1 MPATANGVHVGVV
14 WSHFIARVHNVV
26 TQIPHGRWSTLV
38 ALAQAAGAPNFSSR
52 PDEVT
57 LTLMLQAPAG
67 VPINWILLSNY
78 EVLWYTEIT
87 RVAITG
93 SGGVMITPR
102 LLAAG
107 VPPVLGG
114 PQHAVPGVA
123 QNNIPC
129 LVGGSLS
136 AGLSVLH
143 GGVAVRHHHTLISP
157 AMHGHDTDRS
167 NGSGGSSLN
176 RHRIPV
182 GHSPAPAPI
191 SSEHQA
197 DQQGTIR
204 KLASSMVLVV
214 V

>member
-1 MPATANGVHVGVV
+1 M
-14 WSHFIARVHNVV
+14 ARVHNAII
-26 TQIPHGRWSTLV
+26 QILHGRWSTLV
-38 ALAQAAGAPNFSSR
+38 ALAEAAGPPNLSSR
-52 PDEVT
+52 PDVTT
-57 LTLMLQAPAG
+57 LTVMLQAPTG

-78 EVLWYTEIT
+78 EVLWYAEIT

-93 SGGVMITPR
+93 SRGVMITPR

-143 GGVAVRHHHTLISP
+143 GGVAVRHLIP
-157 AMHGHDTDRS
+157 
-167 NGSGGSSLN
+167 
-176 RHRIPV
+176 
-182 GHSPAPAPI
+182 
-191 SSEHQA
+191 
-197 DQQGTIR
+197 
-204 KLASSMVLVV
+204 
-214 V
+214 